1 MKRYRFLKLFLVF
14 ALFSLLSIYFLVP
27 GFLSKIILPYY
38 PDTYIAA
45 GILMH
50 NMNTI
55 SAFDFSDLY
64 HFPIYYPYSFT
75 LTAGVNFFGQSFLLL
90 PFYLI
95 GLKNIYFLYNL
106 MIVISLIIGGFSIYY
121 LTKDFIQNE
130 CLSITAGAVYIL
142 HPIKQI
148 NYPHPAML
156 FFPLS
161 ILTVHFL
168 LRYIRESRRTDAL
181 FFYTFLF
188 LQAFFSL
195 SLFFLTSLFCVIL
208 FLISLAIK
216 RKLPLKTIVE
226 LSIGFILLAVF
237 ILVVFYPYI
246 SNPLDIRYQE
256 HSLKRRVLIPSINFY
271 SSWFPL
277 TFKFLR
283 GRPYPLHLG
292 IMASFLI
299 FFYFFSKAKTKAVKT
314 ANYILLVLLV
324 LPFLLKFWRVIP
336 LEYLYKALDVSMI
349 SLIAVFA
356 VNTVFI
362 WKKILIHE
370 KVVLGLLIFVFLSY
384 FGAIHRYIPFKYNFL
399 NVISALLPQINRLR
413 GVWRLQYYFVFLWIL
428 LAFLGFKAFVQ
439 NRRSIKKRTLIIG
452 VISAVILFENFP
464 TPLRTGPFLVY
475 DHSVKNL
482 YNRIE
487 AYPDYFGVLELPY
500 HKGGWQDFKIYSL
513 LTHFHNKHIYN
524 GHYGVGVYDT
534 LDIFKNGYFYP
545 AENIPRDIADE
556 KIIHYLRDNG
566 VKIIIFHK
574 SMLVIGHISGK
585 DMTEKTQR
593 VNRIWSDVISGFK
606 KAGQMGLL
614 SKVEVLPEGIVGVIA
629 EKQKGKSFLYQLPY
643 YSLKSKKYIRLDLE
657 KTNPEAV
664 RISIKLNGKS
674 LYEDRIEQGE
684 KQLAIAVPDKKTLKA
699 RGNQLEIKSTEEIII
714 HKFSLSASSL

>member
-428 LAFLGFKAFVQ
+428 LAFLVAIILTMPARFQAPTWDRWALILAFFAGLSGSVLSANLMTGLLMLTFVEGFILWVSSRWGPLDQ
-439 NRRSIKKRTLIIG
+439 RSILRHCVSRLF
-452 VISAVILFENFP
+452 VIC
-464 TPLRTGPFLVY
+464 
-475 DHSVKNL
+475 
-482 YNRIE
+482 
-487 AYPDYFGVLELPY
+487 
-500 HKGGWQDFKIYSL
+500 
-513 LTHFHNKHIYN
+513 
-524 GHYGVGVYDT
+524 
-534 LDIFKNGYFYP
+534 
-545 AENIPRDIADE
+545 
-556 KIIHYLRDNG
+556 
-566 VKIIIFHK
+566 
-574 SMLVIGHISGK
+574 MLVISGAFMMGEVAGFPGGSIKILADISFTASNLLLIGLPSLAIPAARRGHLDDDFAWLFQSSPAILGLTFLGRAFPSLA
-585 DMTEKTQR
+585 TQSMNWILL
-593 VNRIWSDVISGFK
+593 VLIGNNRDVPIGIDEADYAQGIRAAQRYCDRLYQGSVIIQLGIT
-606 KAGQMGLL
+606 LLNLVHLILIL
-614 SKVEVLPEGIVGVIA
+614 SKSICLGLAPEGI
-629 EKQKGKSFLYQLPY
+629 LW
-643 YSLKSKKYIRLDLE
+643 
-657 KTNPEAV
+657 
-664 RISIKLNGKS
+664 
-674 LYEDRIEQGE
+674 
-684 KQLAIAVPDKKTLKA
+684 PDKATVILTA
-699 RGNQLEIKSTEEIII
+699 CL
-714 HKFSLSASSL
+714 